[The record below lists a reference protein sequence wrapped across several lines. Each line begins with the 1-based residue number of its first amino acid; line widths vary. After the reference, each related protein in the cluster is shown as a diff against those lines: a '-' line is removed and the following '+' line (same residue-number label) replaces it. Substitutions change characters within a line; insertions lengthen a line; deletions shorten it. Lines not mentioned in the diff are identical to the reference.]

1 MEYILLK
8 KQFIPRREGWDVLV
22 GFVDKPRDIDQPKFF
37 FQPGKAEPT
46 LDNMAAK
53 LAHLTQNIE
62 DELIPEIQMDFTR
75 DEIEDILKEKG
86 YLTEEEKW
94 EDLTIK
100 AG

>member
-1 MEYILLK
+1 MKHTILK
-8 KQFIPRREGWDVLV
+8 KKFISRRDGWDVSV
-22 GFVDKPRDIDQPKFF
+22 RFTDSTKGIDQPKLF
-37 FQPGKAEPT
+37 FQPGKTEPT

-62 DELIPEIQMDFTR
+62 DELVPEIQMEFTR

-94 EDLTIK
+94 EDLTNK
-100 AG
+100 TG